1 MVGWGGGGLFDYSV
15 KFELIKA
22 PRVHFQGGGGSF
34 VKFTCLVSYNCS
46 NQVRIF
52 PFKRALLL
60 TLVKLAKVGVSE
72 V

>member
-1 MVGWGGGGLFDYSV
+1 MGWGGGDGGLFDYSV
-15 KFELIKA
+15 KFEFVKA
-22 PRVHFQGGGGSF
+22 PRVHFQGGASF